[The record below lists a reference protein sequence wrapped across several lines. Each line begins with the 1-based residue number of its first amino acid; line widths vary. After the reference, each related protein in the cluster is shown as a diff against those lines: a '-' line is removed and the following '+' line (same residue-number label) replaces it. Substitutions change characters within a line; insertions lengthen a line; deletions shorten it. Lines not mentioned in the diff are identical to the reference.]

1 MKIHKSNIPLVAA
14 IQEHVLVS
22 GESHSGLWLGPG
34 VIFKPGEE
42 PRDFHFFFSSTD
54 QKGGDSIR
62 QSFHFTASRLPR
74 SAGDFSQWKK
84 QWETAPYPKACLPRT
99 NKAGYRFVP
108 TFNWKF
114 HRRSGKC
121 LGIGHL
127 LRHRENRLSNHLEH
141 LAITYS
147 VYDPTHGTFTPWE
160 SFLIEVGGKK
170 MPCVAYGQR
179 VELPN
184 GDILL
189 PFSAIKELKGRNSIR
204 WCGAARCRFDGKKIQ
219 VVEVSNLFTHPVPR
233 GFVEPSIAEHNGQY
247 YMTLRAQDGHS
258 YVTSSANGMNW
269 GKPKPWC
276 WENGDQ
282 IAMDQT
288 MTKFISHSDGLFLV
302 YTRITDENTNVFRHR
317 APLFIAQIDTKGV
330 CLIRK
335 TESTV
340 FSNNGFSVGNFGVL
354 EVSPRE
360 TWVTAAEWDRTG
372 REIACNNLLGR
383 IIWRSR
389 NTHLSDL

>member
-1 MKIHKSNIPLVAA
+1 MTRNIMSEVLVIILALSMYAEAGEEGDKMKIHKSNIPLVAA

-141 LAITYS
+141 LAINIFCVRS
-147 VYDPTHGTFTPWE
+147 NPWHIYA
-160 SFLIEVGGKK
+160 L
-170 MPCVAYGQR
+170 
-179 VELPN
+179 
-184 GDILL
+184 
-189 PFSAIKELKGRNSIR
+189 
-204 WCGAARCRFDGKKIQ
+204 
-219 VVEVSNLFTHPVPR
+219 
-233 GFVEPSIAEHNGQY
+233 
-247 YMTLRAQDGHS
+247 
-258 YVTSSANGMNW
+258 
-269 GKPKPWC
+269 
-276 WENGDQ
+276 
-282 IAMDQT
+282 
-288 MTKFISHSDGLFLV
+288 
-302 YTRITDENTNVFRHR
+302 
-317 APLFIAQIDTKGV
+317 
-330 CLIRK
+330 
-335 TESTV
+335 
-340 FSNNGFSVGNFGVL
+340 GVL
-354 EVSPRE
+354 SHRGRWQENALCRVWAAGR
-360 TWVTAAEWDRTG
+360 TAER
-372 REIACNNLLGR
+372 
-383 IIWRSR
+383 
-389 NTHLSDL
+389 